1 MSGDE
6 DARDV
11 QLQKE
16 LADCVMSSSWIF
28 CLRYQLYDD
37 LPDSPWCMH

>member
-1 MSGDE
+1 MSAGE
-6 DARDV
+6 DGRDA

-28 CLRYQLYDD
+28 CLRYPLHDRMDHPTYR
-37 LPDSPWCMH
+37 MH